1 MKQVR
6 QLESL
11 LKVLLEQEQLLG
23 TLLSLAREEQLALIH
38 SDFPALEDVSARML
52 AVAAEM
58 EEADGARDAIVHQL
72 GAGDTLAQIEELA
85 DNLGMRRLG
94 RARARLQDLAGNL
107 RDAQEANAR
116 LILDAVRVRERW
128 FSLLAGMGQSTYGS
142 AGRQSSPG
150 YGVVSR
156 SA

>member
-1 MKQVR
+1 MSQLR
-6 QLESL
+6 QLEAL
-11 LKVLLEQEQLLG
+11 LKVLLEQEQLLT
-23 TLLSLAREEQLALIH
+23 TLLSLANEEQLALIH
-38 SDFPALEDVSARML
+38 SDFPALEAVSARML
-52 AVAAEM
+52 AVAADM
-58 EEADGARDAIVHQL
+58 EQVDRARDAIVHEL
-72 GAGDTLAQIEELA
+72 DAGDTLAKIEELA

-94 RARARLQDLAGNL
+94 RARVRLQALASLL

-128 FSLLAGMGQSTYGS
+128 FGLLAGMGQSTYGS
-142 AGRQSSPG
+142 AGRQSTPG

>member
-1 MKQVR
+1 MSQAR

-11 LKVLLEQEQLLG
+11 LKVLLEQERLLN
-23 TLLSLAREEQLALIH
+23 TLLSLAGEEQRALIH

-52 AVAAEM
+52 AVADEM
-58 EEADGARDAIVHQL
+58 EQADIAREAIVGEL
-72 GAGDTLAQIEELA
+72 GAGDTLAQIQELA
-85 DNLGMRRLG
+85 DNLGIRRLG
-94 RARARLQDLAGNL
+94 RARARLQLLAANL
-107 RDAQEANAR
+107 REAQEANAR

-128 FSLLAGMGQSTYGS
+128 FGLLAGMGQSTYGS
-142 AGRQSSPG
+142 AGRPSTPG